1 MASIKIVLRKKVNKD
16 GTYPLAI
23 RITKDRRSSFI
34 HIGEHLKKSEWDSI
48 NKRVKKSHSNSARL
62 NNFLAKKFSEAHD
75 KLLELGTTDDHVSS
89 QQVKHGIAKRSRG
102 SSFFAIA
109 DNMYIANFKK
119 AKKYN
124 RLSTEQPRIKR
135 FRTFLK
141 ESDIAFNDIT
151 VPLLTRYRAYLKG
164 THNISERSIINHLLV
179 IRTIYNLAIK
189 EGVAEA
195 KNYPFGK
202 DKIQIK
208 FPQSLKI
215 GLDANEVK
223 TIEELKLKKGSAM
236 NHAQNIWLFAFYFAG
251 MRISDVLRLR
261 WSDFQNDRLYY
272 KMGKNT
278 KPGSLKISQKVSNIL
293 SQYEDEKR
301 NDADLVFPE
310 LKVLE
315 NLNNSYDVERKIA
328 YADKRLNG
336 YLRKVAKQ
344 AKIKKKFTLHIARHT
359 FGNIS
364 GERISVQMLQKLY
377 RHSSISTTIGYQSN
391 FIHKD
396 ADEALDA
403 VVSL

>member
-1 MASIKIVLRKKVNKD
+1 MATVKIVLRKKKNKD
-16 GTYPLAI
+16 GTYPLAL
-23 RITKDRRSSFI
+23 RITKDRKSSFI
-34 HIGEHLKKSEWDSI
+34 HLGKHLKESDWD
-48 NKRVKKSHSNSARL
+48 KVKLRVKKSHINSARL
-62 NNFLAKKFSEAHD
+62 NNYLMKKLAEAND
-75 KLLELGTTDDHVSS
+75 KLLELDTHDEHISL
-89 QQVKHGIAKRSRG
+89 QQVKHGIDTRTSG
-102 SSFFAIA
+102 SSFFSVAER
-109 DNMYIANFKK
+109 YLANFRK

-124 RLSTEQPRIKR
+124 RLSTEQPRVKR
-135 FRTFLK
+135 FKKFV
-141 ESDIAFNDIT
+141 SGADISCNDIT
-151 VPLLTRYRAYLKG
+151 VPLLNRYRAYLKG

-189 EGVAEA
+189 EGIADQ

-215 GLDANEVK
+215 GLDASEVK
-223 TIEELKLKKGSAM
+223 RIETIKLKKDSAP
-236 NHAQNIWLFAFYFAG
+236 NHARNIWLFAFYFAG

-261 WSDFQNDRLYY
+261 WSDFQNNRLYY

-278 KPGSLKISQKVSNIL
+278 KPGSLGISKKVTAIL
-293 SQYEDEKR
+293 AQYEDQKR

-310 LKVLE
+310 LKVLD

-328 YADKRLNG
+328 YADKRLNK
-336 YLRKVAKQ
+336 YLRVVAEKAKV
-344 AKIKKKFTLHIARHT
+344 KKKLTMHIARHT

-377 RHSSISTTIGYQSN
+377 RHSSITTTIGYQAN

-403 VVSL
+403 VVSF